1 MVVLYTNHCPLCN
14 RLKEVLDEANVE
26 YVEETNIEKMINL
39 GISRTPMLRIS
50 EDSELLTY
58 KDALNWLNEKR

>member
-14 RLKEVLDEANVE
+14 RLKEVLDEANVG
-26 YVEETNIEKMINL
+26 YVEETDIEKMINL